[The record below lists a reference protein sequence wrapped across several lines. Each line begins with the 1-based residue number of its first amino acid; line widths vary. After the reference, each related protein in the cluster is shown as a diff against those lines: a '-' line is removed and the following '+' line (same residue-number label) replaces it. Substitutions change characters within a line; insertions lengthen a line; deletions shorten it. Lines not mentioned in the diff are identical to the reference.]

1 MTVSLYSVSDDN
13 AVVSKTLGTGTT
25 LAVLKPTAGVNM
37 DIPTIEVQYNTTALT
52 ANYAKLRIDVATVPV
67 FTAYYFIKGRDVFP
81 AEKIQLH
88 LELDPL
94 MTYAAGIRQSKANV
108 IRSQSE
114 GISYVRD
121 DKLPVNPIQFTL
133 HSEQLR
139 TGVFTTSKPFRQP
152 NFIMGVNTSIAG

>member
-25 LAVLKPTAGVNM
+25 LSVLKPTAGVNM

-52 ANYAKLRIDVATVPV
+52 ANYAKLRITVATVPAY
-67 FTAYYFIKGRDVFP
+67 TAYYFIKSRDVFP

-114 GISYVRD
+114 GISYVKD
-121 DKLPVNPIQFTL
+121 DKLPVNPTQFTL
-133 HSEQLR
+133 HSEVLKDN
-139 TGVFTTSKPFRQP
+139 VFPLTL
-152 NFIMGVNTSIAG
+152 NYYVIGVNTAEDTN